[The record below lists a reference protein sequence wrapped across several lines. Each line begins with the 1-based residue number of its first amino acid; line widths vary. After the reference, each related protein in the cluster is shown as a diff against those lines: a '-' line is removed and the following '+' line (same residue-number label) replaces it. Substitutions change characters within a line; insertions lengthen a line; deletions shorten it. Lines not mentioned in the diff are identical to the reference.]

1 MYVNENMSGVS
12 NVLGVMNAKHY
23 YKKFN
28 PFNKSMLNHKS
39 FLRVTRVNNLFTHV
53 IPLPSSPFD
62 SFIREG
68 NPKSESLHNR
78 NFHLTITNFSVL
90 LNNKIRLL

>member
-1 MYVNENMSGVS
+1 MRSTITKNLTPSI
-12 NVLGVMNAKHY
+12 
-23 YKKFN
+23 
-28 PFNKSMLNHKS
+28 KSMLNHKS
-39 FLRVTRVNNLFTHV
+39 FLRATRVKNLFTHV
-53 IPLPSSPFD
+53 MPLPSSPFD

-68 NPKSESLHNR
+68 NPKSESLNNR